1 MLGFTMVDFALV
13 DGHCHG
19 VFGGTPD
26 PATFA
31 RWSTE
36 ADRPTDGLAY
46 ANSPVGHAILRWC
59 AEPMGLEP
67 GLSLENY
74 LDRRTELGP
83 QESIR
88 RLMTAAWLSDLLV
101 DTGISGEGFAEPSV
115 LGAVTE
121 AGVHE
126 VVRLES
132 VAEQVV
138 ADGADAVGFAEAFV
152 DALAT
157 ATAHAVGVKS
167 IVAYRHGLDIEP
179 TRPSPDDVR
188 EAAKQWLTAGDPA
201 RLTHPVLLRF
211 LLWCAV
217 DRGLPIQFHTG
228 FGDRDLRFARANPAL
243 LQPFVEAA
251 EPSGVPIVL
260 LHCYPYHREA
270 GWLAHVYPNVYLD
283 LGLTMSYVGAQAS
296 AVLGEYLELAPFGKV
311 LFSTDAYGLPEL
323 YCAGATQFRHALDA
337 VLRRWAKDGLVSS
350 ADTERIAHAIG
361 AGNAQRL
368 YGLRA
373 RTR

>member
-1 MLGFTMVDFALV
+1 MLGFTMVAFALV
-13 DGHCHG
+13 DGHCHR
-19 VFGGTPD
+19 VYGGTPD
-26 PATFA
+26 PEAFA
-31 RWSTE
+31 LWSTE
-36 ADRPTDGLAY
+36 ADRLPEGLAY

-74 LDRRTELGP
+74 LDRRNDLGP
-83 QESIR
+83 EESIR

-101 DTGISGEGFAEPSV
+101 DTGISGDGFAEPSV

-126 VVRLES
+126 VVRLEA

-138 ADGADAVGFAEAFV
+138 ADGVDAAGFAEGFV

-157 ATAHAVGVKS
+157 ATAQAVAVKS
-167 IVAYRHGLDIEP
+167 IVAYRHGLDIDP
-179 TRPSPDDVR
+179 ARPSTDDVR
-188 EAAKQWLTAGDPA
+188 EAAKQWLTEGDSA

-211 LLWCAV
+211 LLWCAI
-217 DRGLPIQFHTG
+217 DRGLPIQVHTG
-228 FGDRDLRFARANPAL
+228 FGDRNLRFARANPAL
-243 LQPFVEAA
+243 LQPFIEAA

-270 GWLAHVYPNVYLD
+270 GWLTHVYPNVYLD
-283 LGLTMSYVGAQAS
+283 LGLTMSYVGAQAA

-323 YCAGATQFRHALDA
+323 YCAGATQFRRALDS
-337 VLRRWAKDGLVSS
+337 VLRRWAREGLVSA

-361 AGNAQRL
+361 AGNARRL
-368 YGLRA
+368 YGLGSA
-373 RTR
+373 